1 MTNENRPVRLIL
13 TSSVGAPP
21 RVSLIDWIHRR
32 PEFRPA
38 VRDAG
43 GGRPGGRAGFS
54 DAVIIAVVAHSL
66 LPGLFGLIQTWI
78 TEQRSQTTVR
88 VLVADSEIEVQVD
101 GRADPHRLIADLTTS
116 IRAAGIEAGGDSRA
130 AAPPTEVG

>member
-1 MTNENRPVRLIL
+1 MTDENRPVRLIL
-13 TSSVGAPP
+13 TPGGGPPP

-38 VRDAG
+38 VRDA

-101 GRADPHRLIADLTTS
+101 GRADPHKLIADLTTS